1 MRFLSITIHMKRRE
15 FLEKSGILLAGLGT
29 SSVLHP
35 AILKALMI
43 EPAAQSTFYDAE
55 HIVILMQENRS
66 FDHAFGALKG
76 VRGFS
81 DRRAFIKQDGHSVF
95 FQKNNDG
102 KYAAPAR
109 LDLKNTKSTWM
120 SSLPHS
126 WNNQQHALN
135 KGKYDRWLQAK
146 ASDNKNYKDIPL
158 TLGYYNREDL
168 PFYYQ
173 LADAFTIFDQYFCSS
188 LTGTTPNRLF
198 HWSGT
203 LREQKN
209 GKVKANIYNENIDY
223 DKNHQAKW
231 KSFPEILEEQ
241 NISWRIYQNEISLP
255 KGMSGEQEAWL
266 SNFTDNPIEWFSNFN
281 VKFSK
286 GYYEHIPN
294 IIAYLK
300 KEIEKHPDQKD
311 SLEKRIAELEE
322 DKIKYPPDQ
331 YSSLSQKER
340 NLHEKAFTTN
350 INDPDY
356 WHLEIGHDENG
367 ERLVIPKGDVL
378 HQFRKDVENNKL
390 PLVSWLIAPER
401 FSDHPGSPWYGA
413 WYISEVMNI
422 LTSDPEIWKKTIF
435 IINYDENDGYF
446 DHVLPFAAPLNPSQ
460 PVDLNGTEGV
470 EYVSRKQEYMTSLLM
485 KDYENVEGTVGLG
498 YRVPMIIASPWTK
511 GGYVNSEVSDHTSV
525 LMFLESFIR
534 KKYKKDVTVNNISD
548 WRRAICGDLTSAF
561 NAANIKIPEMNYLDQ
576 KEYTKTIN
584 SAKNKP
590 VPDLKWYHENDL
602 EDKILNIQESG
613 IKPSNALPYNYLVN
627 LENGKIIMKNLTDR
641 AVPIIIYD
649 RTRFEEDDFYF
660 SYALYAKQELSH
672 VTSTETYGY
681 EVFGPNG
688 FYRNFKGDQ
697 FPDLEITL
705 VNDPSK
711 NQVEIM
717 IKKNKKESISP
728 YITMENL
735 YEKRKTKIPLMKIQE
750 KIIVNLDK
758 TKGWYDLQIIS
769 DHNIWY
775 FAGRLENGKTS
786 ISDPHWS

>member
-1 MRFLSITIHMKRRE
+1 MNRRE

-55 HIVILMQENRS
+55 HVVILMQENRS
-66 FDHAFGALKG
+66 FDHAFGSLKG
-76 VRGFS
+76 VRGFL
-81 DRRAFIKQDGHSVF
+81 DRRAFVKQDGHSVF

-109 LDLKNTKSTWM
+109 LDLRNTKSTWM

-126 WNNQQHALN
+126 WGNQQHALN

-209 GKVKANIYNENIDY
+209 GKVKANVYNENIDY
-223 DKNHQAKW
+223 DKNHQARW

-286 GYYEHIPN
+286 GYYENIPH

-300 KEIEKHPDQKD
+300 KEIEKHPDQKKE
-311 SLEKRIAELEE
+311 LEKRIAELEE
-322 DKIKYPPDQ
+322 DKVKYHPDQ
-331 YSSLSQKER
+331 YSKLSRKEK

-350 INDPDY
+350 SNDPDY
-356 WHLEIGHDENG
+356 WNLEIGPNENG
-367 ERLVIPKGDVL
+367 ERLVVPKGDVL
-378 HQFRKDVENNKL
+378 HQFRKDVENKKL

-413 WYISEVMNI
+413 WYISEVLNI
-422 LTSDPEIWKKTIF
+422 LTKDPETWKKTIF

-446 DHVLPFAAPLNPSQ
+446 DHVLPFAPPINPSQ
-460 PVDLNGTEGV
+460 PVDMNGPEGV
-470 EYVSRKQEYMTSLLM
+470 EYVSRKQEYMKSPSM
-485 KDYENVEGTVGLG
+485 KDHEKVEGSVGLG

-511 GGYVNSEVSDHTSV
+511 GGLVNSEVSDHTSV
-525 LMFLESFIR
+525 LMFLENFIR
-534 KKYKKDVTVNNISD
+534 KKFNKDVTVDNISE

-561 NAANIKIPEMNYLDQ
+561 NSSSIKIPEINYLDQ
-576 KEYTKTIN
+576 KEYAKTIN

-590 VPDLKWYHENDL
+590 VPHLKWYQEHE
-602 EDKILNIQESG
+602 LNAGLLAIQERG
-613 IKPSNALPYNYLVN
+613 IKPSNALAYNYLVN
-627 LENGKIIMKNLTDR
+627 LESGKISMKNLR
-641 AVPIIIYD
+641 EKAVPLIIYD
-649 RTRFEEDDFYF
+649 RTRFDEDNFHF
-660 SYALYAKQELSH
+660 SYALYSRQELFHSVNSGDYH
-672 VTSTETYGY
+672 Y

-688 FYRNFKGDQ
+688 FYRNFKGNTISE
-697 FPDLEITL
+697 LKISL
-705 VNDPSK
+705 INNSSK
-711 NQVEIM
+711 NAVELWIEKPGGNN
-717 IKKNKKESISP
+717 ISVTIEDFYEKTKKNIAIHQFEKLKIS
-728 YITMENL
+728 
-735 YEKRKTKIPLMKIQE
+735 
-750 KIIVNLDK
+750 LDK
-758 TKGWYDLQIIS
+758 TKGWYDLKINS
-769 DHNIWY
+769 DHCIWH
-775 FAGRLENGKTS
+775 FAGRLETGKPS